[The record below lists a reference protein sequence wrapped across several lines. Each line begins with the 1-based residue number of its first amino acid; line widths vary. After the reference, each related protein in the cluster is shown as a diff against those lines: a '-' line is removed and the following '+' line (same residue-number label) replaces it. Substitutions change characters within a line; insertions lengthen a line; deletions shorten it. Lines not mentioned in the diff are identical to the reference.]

1 MRTEDFH
8 AWLSRASEL
17 TPSQRQQA
25 IDHLSQKQ
33 EPDEV
38 IGAIV
43 GPNPPCPH
51 GHHAPCR
58 CWGNA
63 HGLPRYRCR
72 CGACGKTFN
81 ALTKPHLARLRRRE
95 FWPEYA
101 RSMIAGDKVRVAAGR
116 CEGSQEHLPPLAAP
130 VSGHT
135 VRGQASASAWHRES

>member
-1 MRTEDFH
+1 MPSSVRTRRALMAIMPPVVAGAMRM
-8 AWLSRASEL
+8 
-17 TPSQRQQA
+17 
-25 IDHLSQKQ
+25 
-33 EPDEV
+33 
-38 IGAIV
+38 G
-43 GPNPPCPH
+43 
-51 GHHAPCR
+51 
-58 CWGNA
+58 
-63 HGLPRYRCR
+63 GLPRYR